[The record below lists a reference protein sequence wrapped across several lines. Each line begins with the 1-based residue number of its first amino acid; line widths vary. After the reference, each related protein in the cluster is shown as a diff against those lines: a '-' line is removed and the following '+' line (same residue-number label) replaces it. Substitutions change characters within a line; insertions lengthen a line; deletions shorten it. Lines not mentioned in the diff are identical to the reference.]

1 MAPPQQVEDEAF
13 VTLATSDTY
22 ALGSLVWG
30 QSLRRVGTTRKL
42 VVMITPGVSHGI
54 RQQLGS
60 VFDLLEVVDVL
71 DSRDTINLG
80 LLERP
85 DLGVTFTKFHVWRL
99 TQFKKCVFMD
109 SDTMVLQ
116 NIDELFEREEFSA
129 APDPGW
135 PDCFNSGVF
144 VLQPSLQTYQNLLAF
159 AMTVGSF
166 DGGDQGLLNLYFKD
180 WAYTDIQKHLPF
192 IYNVV
197 SQAFYSYLP
206 ALKQFGANIKVVHFI
221 GPVKPWMHK
230 YNTATGE
237 VIPEPGTGHHGTFL
251 QQWWNIFMEL
261 VQPKMDPTYLVT
273 LVYWPPSPPSAPW
286 EPSGPSPLPPPPPPP
301 QHHHQPQQ
309 EQYQMFSPFSPPQV
323 ETFYHPPAPQP
334 SEQPE
339 HVVPHQEPRTFHHY
353 ESFYS
358 EPPMSQFN
366 YEAPPRQEYTAN
378 DFQKDFS
385 PENGVERKPAC
396 DDNVELPLLKQE
408 QEDHGAS
415 QGASEVAD
423 TDYASADSKSLGDIC
438 DGETTDTVDKN
449 YSENESNAET
459 YHTAENGD
467 GDDDDESEIA
477 QDEEEIETESET
489 DSYYSDIDSG
499 RYSPVDHTIDLLG
512 NGKEDEEIEEEEE
525 EEGEEGEKGGV
536 EILKKREKSEMLH
549 FSSQETEE
557 VLFNH
562 WPLQVRWLASRLLI
576 GCCISCDWFM
586 IG

>member
-261 VQPKMDPTYLVT
+261 VQPKMDPTYLSGLAGELASLKLDASPQQPMEAVPEHERRERWERGQVDYLGEDSFQKIQERIDST
-273 LVYWPPSPPSAPW
+273 LQ
-286 EPSGPSPLPPPPPPP
+286 SGPA
-301 QHHHQPQQ
+301 QAQP
-309 EQYQMFSPFSPPQV
+309 
-323 ETFYHPPAPQP
+323 
-334 SEQPE
+334 
-339 HVVPHQEPRTFHHY
+339 
-353 ESFYS
+353 
-358 EPPMSQFN
+358 
-366 YEAPPRQEYTAN
+366 
-378 DFQKDFS
+378 
-385 PENGVERKPAC
+385 KP
-396 DDNVELPLLKQE
+396 
-408 QEDHGAS
+408 
-415 QGASEVAD
+415 
-423 TDYASADSKSLGDIC
+423 
-438 DGETTDTVDKN
+438 VDK
-449 YSENESNAET
+449 S
-459 YHTAENGD
+459 
-467 GDDDDESEIA
+467 
-477 QDEEEIETESET
+477 
-489 DSYYSDIDSG
+489 
-499 RYSPVDHTIDLLG
+499 
-512 NGKEDEEIEEEEE
+512 
-525 EEGEEGEKGGV
+525 KGAV
-536 EILKKREKSEMLH
+536 PK
-549 FSSQETEE
+549 
-557 VLFNH
+557 
-562 WPLQVRWLASRLLI
+562 
-576 GCCISCDWFM
+576 
-586 IG
+586 